1 MINTTNHLYLNA
13 LFQFLIY
20 MTWFLAR
27 EKDLEAQLAA
37 SMKAVSDAKARLV
50 TLQAK
55 CKKDIAVVEARATKA
70 ENNLAEMKQRQAARE
85 KSLVEHVDA
94 MSTMFGSMLFCP
106 CSETFSIACFR
117 LFIDKP
123 LPWCCSRADWRDL
136 QTSC

>member
-1 MINTTNHLYLNA
+1 
-13 LFQFLIY
+13 

-50 TLQAK
+50 TLEAK
-55 CKKDIAVVEARATKA
+55 CKKDIAAAEARATKA

-106 CSETFSIACFR
+106 CSETFSIACF
-117 LFIDKP
+117 
-123 LPWCCSRADWRDL
+123 
-136 QTSC
+136 